1 MNPAIATPNKSR
13 YQKVSWSSAKR
24 QRRFYVLP
32 WFLRD
37 NEFEKKKTIKSVSA
51 GKFANIE
58 QQRQVTEH
66 GN

>member
-37 NEFEKKKTIKSVSA
+37 NEFEKKTIKSVSA

>member
-1 MNPAIATPNKSR
+1 MFFPDSWETMNLK
-13 YQKVSWSSAKR
+13 
-24 QRRFYVLP
+24 
-32 WFLRD
+32 
-37 NEFEKKKTIKSVSA
+37 KKKTIKSVSA